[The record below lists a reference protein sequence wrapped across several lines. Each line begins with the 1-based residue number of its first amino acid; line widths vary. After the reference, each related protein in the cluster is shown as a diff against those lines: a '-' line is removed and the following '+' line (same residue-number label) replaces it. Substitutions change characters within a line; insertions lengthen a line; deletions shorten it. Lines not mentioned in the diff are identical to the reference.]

1 MCNCTGIQV
10 YSNCAG
16 NPDCNCDKS
25 FNNMVGMNGFSGADS
40 TNGAYTGVSRSSGRS
55 SNAIGEI
62 QTLATPTIQ
71 VQTTIPTIKLP
82 TTTAPTASSTTNPSG
97 TTFNKVLDFGSSV
110 LGLFGKSSSA
120 TSTPV
125 VIPTEEKKIPSAVWV
140 VVSGLLLLVVAFVI
154 VKAGKK

>member
-1 MCNCTGIQV
+1 MCNCTGVQV

-25 FNNMVGMNGFSGADS
+25 FNNMVGINGFSGADS
-40 TNGAYTGVSRSSGRS
+40 TNRRS
-55 SNAIGEI
+55 SNATGEI

-82 TTTAPTASSTTNPSG
+82 TTTAPTTSSTTNTSG

-110 LGLFGKSSSA
+110 VGLFGKSSSA
-120 TSTPV
+120 SSTPV
-125 VIPTEEKKIPSAVWV
+125 VVPTEEKKIPTAVWV
-140 VVSGLLLLVVAFVI
+140 VVGGLLLLVVAFVI
-154 VKAGKK
+154 VKAAKK